1 MRNAEG
7 TKMRILAVED
17 ETILLRHLSN
27 RIQEVLPEAEILSFD
42 NTDDALAVLG
52 EKEINIAFLDIAI
65 GDMNG
70 VDLAKRIKSVYPCC
84 DIVFCTGYGD
94 YATQAFDLGAS
105 DYLMKP
111 ITKEKIEHALSL
123 LRHTSVRGGIPR
135 GLYFRCFGEFE
146 IFYQGEPLTSFTKRS
161 KELLAFLV
169 DKEGTV
175 CASAD
180 ISNAIFR
187 GCSDSYLRVVKKD
200 LITILS
206 AIGQEDILIRGWGK
220 LGINREK
227 VRCDYYDY
235 LEGNPTALNLYR
247 GAYMSQYPW
256 ARGAEKRILEMSRAR
271 T

>member
-1 MRNAEG
+1 
-7 TKMRILAVED
+7 MRILAVED
-17 ETILLRHLSN
+17 EAILLKHLSN
-27 RIQEVLPEAEILSFD
+27 RIREVLPEAEVLSFD
-42 NTDDALAVLG
+42 NTDDILAVLS

-123 LRHTSVRGGIPR
+123 LRHTGIRRPMPQ
-135 GLYFRCFGEFE
+135 GIYFRCFGEFE
-146 IFYQGEPLTSFTKRS
+146 VFYQGEPVTSFTKRS
-161 KELLAFLV
+161 KELLAYLV
-169 DKEGTV
+169 DREGSV

-200 LITILS
+200 LIKILS
-206 AIGQEDILIRGWGK
+206 EIGQEDILIRDWGK
-220 LGINREK
+220 LGINREN

-235 LEGNPTALNLYR
+235 LEGDPAAFNLYR
-247 GAYMSQYPW
+247 GAYMSQYQW
-256 ARGAEKRILEMSRAR
+256 AKGEKKDVLEMNRVR

>member
-1 MRNAEG
+1 
-7 TKMRILAVED
+7 MRILAVED
-17 ETILLRHLSN
+17 EAILLKHLSN
-27 RIQEVLPEAEILSFD
+27 RIREVLPEAEVLSFD
-42 NTDDALAVLG
+42 NTDDILAVLS

-123 LRHTSVRGGIPR
+123 LRHTGIRRPMPQ
-135 GLYFRCFGEFE
+135 GIYFRCFGEFE
-146 IFYQGEPLTSFTKRS
+146 VFYQGEPVTSFTKRS
-161 KELLAFLV
+161 KELLAYLV
-169 DKEGTV
+169 DREGSV

-200 LITILS
+200 LIKILS
-206 AIGQEDILIRGWGK
+206 EIGQEDILIRDWGK
-220 LGINREK
+220 LGINREN

-235 LEGNPTALNLYR
+235 LEGDPAAFNLYR
-247 GAYMSQYPW
+247 GAYMSQYQW
-256 ARGAEKRILEMSRAR
+256 AKGEKKGVLEMNRVR